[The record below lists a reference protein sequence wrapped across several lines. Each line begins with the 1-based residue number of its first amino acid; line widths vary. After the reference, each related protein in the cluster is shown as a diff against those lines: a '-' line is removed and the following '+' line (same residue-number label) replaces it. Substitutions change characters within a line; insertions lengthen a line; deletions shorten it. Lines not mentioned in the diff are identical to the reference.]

1 MLALE
6 HICQCVRRLEDP
18 SQLVAVEVRFHTAD
32 VQAFQSARVERQSR
46 RTSKGRPVR
55 VAIVHCK
62 GMLHVLQRWTGS
74 ADLVAAQPAELRML
88 AEQFIR
94 FGVAV
99 AESAQQV
106 FGLTTKAID
115 MGIVR

>member
-1 MLALE
+1 LRLE
-6 HICQCVRRLEDP
+6 HAERYSDP
-18 SQLVAVEVRFHTAD
+18 ATGHPF
-32 VQAFQSARVERQSR
+32 
-46 RTSKGRPVR
+46 
-55 VAIVHCK
+55 
-62 GMLHVLQRWTGS
+62 LQRWTGS